1 MVTGALLR
9 SARVR
14 PYAMTGGRTRTRL
27 PLLLETLVSVPD
39 YDIAISQRLVAESR
53 EIYSLCRGVRSVA
66 EISADLDIP
75 LGVVRVLLSDLADD
89 GQIRIHPT
97 ATSAGVPE
105 HVLLERVLRGLQT
118 IKH

>member
-1 MVTGALLR
+1 MVTGAPLR

-14 PYAMTGGRTRTRL
+14 PYAMTGGRTRARL

-39 YDIAISQRLVAESR
+39 YDLAISQTLVAESR

-89 GQIRIHPT
+89 GQIRIHPS
-97 ATSAGVPE
+97 AVGAGVPE
-105 HVLLERVLRGLQT
+105 QALLERVLRGLQT

>member
-14 PYAMTGGRTRTRL
+14 PYAMTGGRTRARL

-39 YDIAISQRLVAESR
+39 YDIATSQKLVAESR
-53 EIYSLCRGVRSVA
+53 EIYALCRAVRSVA
-66 EISADLDIP
+66 EISAGLDIP
-75 LGVVRVLLSDLADD
+75 LGVVRILLSDLADD
-89 GQIRIHPT
+89 GRVRIHP
-97 ATSAGVPE
+97 SAAGAGLPE

>member
-1 MVTGALLR
+1 MMTGALLR

-14 PYAMTGGRTRTRL
+14 PYAMTGGRTRARL

-39 YDIAISQRLVAESR
+39 YDAAIGQTLVAESR
-53 EIYSLCRGVRSVA
+53 EIYAHCRAVRSVA
-66 EISADLDIP
+66 EISAGLDIP
-75 LGVVRVLLSDLADD
+75 LGVVRILLSDLADD
-89 GQIRIHPT
+89 GRVRIHPS
-97 ATSAGVPE
+97 ATGAGLPE

>member
-1 MVTGALLR
+1 MTGALLR

-14 PYAMTGGRTRTRL
+14 PYAITGGRTRARL

-39 YDIAISQRLVAESR
+39 YDIAVYQTLMAESR

-66 EISADLDIP
+66 EISAGLDIP
-75 LGVVRVLLSDLADD
+75 LGVVRVLISDLADE
-89 GQIRIHPT
+89 GWIHIHPS
-97 ATSAGVPE
+97 AAGAGVPE

>member
-14 PYAMTGGRTRTRL
+14 PYAITGGRTRARL
-27 PLLLETLVSVPD
+27 PLLLETLISVPD
-39 YDIAISQRLVAESR
+39 YDIAVHQMLVAESR
-53 EIYSLCRGVRSVA
+53 EIYSLCRAVRSIA

-75 LGVVRVLLSDLADD
+75 LGVVRVLVSDLADE
-89 GQIRIHPT
+89 GRIRIHPS
-97 ATSAGVPE
+97 AASAGVPE